1 MSDADLLIIV
11 KLSLAV
17 NSSAFD
23 EYLLSLIQA
32 SREMISREGIDLA
45 DTPEDN
51 NLIVMYTA
59 YLWRKRADDNPVM
72 PRMLRYAMNN
82 RLFSQQAGGSENA
95 V

>member
-1 MSDADLLIIV
+1 MSDADLLIVV

-23 EYLLSLIQA
+23 EYLLTLIRA
-32 SREMISREGIDLA
+32 SREMIFREGIDLA

-59 YLWRKRADDNPVM
+59 YLWRKRAEDNPVM
-72 PRMLRYAMNN
+72 PRMLRYALNN
-82 RLFSQQAGGSENA
+82 RLFSQQAGRSGDA